1 MMNSKQTTSTQV
13 VFGHEPIRFVT
24 ISWLLL
30 LMVLW
35 ATNAVVVKIAVRD
48 IPPLWAAFLRFGSAL
63 PFIATF
69 IKLNGTGFS
78 LTAKEFL
85 QVFLLALLM
94 VFQIYTF
101 NLGSQFTTG
110 GRVTLFIF
118 SYPLFVPL
126 LAPLLIKE
134 EPLEMKKLIGSF
146 VAFAGIVVALRGN
159 LSGGITDTIKGDLIE
174 LVSSLTLAVLI
185 VYLKWLVGRID
196 KWRIIFW
203 EFVLGVVLFF
213 AGALLFETF
222 PVNQVQPD
230 AWAALVF
237 QSLVVSVF
245 CFMSWQ
251 YLLSRHSASSV
262 SVFFFLTPILG
273 MLIGVLILGES
284 FDPGLLVGCL
294 LVSTGIFIVSRLPNG
309 NYSNLPK

>member
-1 MMNSKQTTSTQV
+1 MNTNQTAPPQAAT
-13 VFGHEPIRFVT
+13 GHEPIGFLT
-24 ISWLLL
+24 FSWLLL

-35 ATNAVVVKIAVRD
+35 ATNGVVVKITVRD

-63 PFIATF
+63 PFIAIF
-69 IKLNGTGFS
+69 IRLNGTGFL
-78 LTAKEFL
+78 LTAKEFM
-85 QVFLLALLM
+85 QVFLLAVLM

-126 LAPLLIKE
+126 LAPLIIKE
-134 EPLEMKKLIGSF
+134 EPLETKKLIGSF
-146 VAFAGIVVALRGN
+146 VAFAGLLVALRANLTGN
-159 LSGGITDTIKGDLIE
+159 IAQTLKGDLIE
-174 LVSSLTLAVLI
+174 LVSCMTLSVLI

-203 EFVLGVVLFF
+203 EFVIGVGLFF
-213 AGALLFETF
+213 AGALFFEPF
-222 PVNQVQPD
+222 SMAQVQTD
-230 AWAALVF
+230 AWASLVF

-251 YLLSRHSASSV
+251 YLLARHSASSV

-273 MLIGVLILGES
+273 MVIGVLILDET

-294 LVSTGIFIVSRLPNG
+294 LVSAGIFIVNRHPDG
-309 NYSNLPK
+309 KYSNLPK